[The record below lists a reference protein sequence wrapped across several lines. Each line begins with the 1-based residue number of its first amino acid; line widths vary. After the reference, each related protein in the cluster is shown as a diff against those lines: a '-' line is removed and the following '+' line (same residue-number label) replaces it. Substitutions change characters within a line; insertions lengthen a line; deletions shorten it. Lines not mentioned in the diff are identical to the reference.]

1 MCEQQKQIVI
11 FLLRAKKKCV
21 SSSLSRIVNTGK
33 MKEADGIP
41 SRKIYCQKVSMRVR
55 VREEPTTVRD
65 CSQNVHRDF
74 YTIFSYQTK
83 NAINIF
89 DRFRIY
95 VFSGATKEKTKY
107 TQVHFIIRL
116 KFPFQ
121 LLSSDLGLSVEIA
134 FETDKLI
141 SARYVGGI

>member
-1 MCEQQKQIVI
+1 
-11 FLLRAKKKCV
+11 
-21 SSSLSRIVNTGK
+21 
-33 MKEADGIP
+33 MKGADGIQW
-41 SRKIYCQKVSMRVR
+41 RKIHCQKVSVRVR
-55 VREEPTTVRD
+55 GREEPTTVRD

-83 NAINIF
+83 MQSISSTVFAYMF
-89 DRFRIY
+89 
-95 VFSGATKEKTKY
+95 FSGATKEKTKY